1 MRLMIKRYLLATL
14 TVISLALASCSQ
26 ETVLRED
33 LPQIFPDY
41 IGVTIPAGIA
51 PLNFELPQEYSKVF
65 ARVTDTQGN
74 CLTAKGRYAGFN
86 VRKWHR
92 LTAGNIGQTLSV
104 TVAGYKDGR
113 WEQFRPFIIY
123 VSEYPLND
131 YGMTYRKF
139 APGYETY
146 SKIGIYQRNIHN
158 FDEEPILEGTL
169 VPGQCMG
176 CHTANATDPGQ
187 FLFHLRGVHGATV
200 VQKDGQRKWLET
212 KTDSTISR
220 TAYSYWHPSGD
231 HVAHSTNLIRQIFWT
246 GNNERYIEVYD
257 EASDVVVHNVNDD
270 YLLRS
275 PYLMTEDFETYPVF
289 SSDGR
294 TLYFCSAKKK
304 NVPAEVQ
311 ELRYDLC
318 SISFDKDTETFG
330 DHVDTLINASRIGKS
345 VTFPRPSYDGRWLLY
360 SYADFG
366 CFPINHKEA
375 DLWLMNLQ
383 DGSSHPLDKANSD
396 YCESFHNWSSDSH
409 WILFASRRG
418 DNLYSRIY
426 IAEIDDEGNAS
437 KAFLLPQK
445 DPSFYHKTLFTF
457 NVPDF
462 TKGKVNFKTSAA
474 YKESFSD
481 QRIHLKV
488 K

>member
-1 MRLMIKRYLLATL
+1 MIKRYLLATL

-74 CLTAKGRYAGFN
+74 SLTAKGRYAGFN

-257 EASDVVVHNVNDD
+257 EASDVVVHNVNED

-426 IAEIDDEGNAS
+426 VAEIDDEGNAS

-445 DPSFYHKTLFTF
+445 DPSFYHKTLFTV

-462 TKGKVNFKTSAA
+462 TKDKVKFKTSAA

>member
-1 MRLMIKRYLLATL
+1 MIKRHILATL
-14 TVISLALASCSQ
+14 TLISFAFVSCMQ
-26 ETVLRED
+26 QTVYREEM
-33 LPQIFPDY
+33 PQIFPDY

-51 PLNFELPQEYSKVF
+51 PLNFNIQEDFAKVY
-65 ARVTDTQGN
+65 ARVTDSHGN
-74 CLTAKGRYAGFN
+74 SITAKGKYVGFN
-86 VRKWHR
+86 VRKWHKITEANKGEF
-92 LTAGNIGQTLSV
+92 LTV
-104 TVAGYKDGR
+104 TVAGYRDGC

-123 VSEYPLND
+123 VSEYPLSD

-176 CHTANATDPGQ
+176 CHTANATDPDQ

-220 TAYSYWHPSGD
+220 TAYSYWHPAGD

-257 EASDVVVHNVNDD
+257 EASDVIVHNVNDD
-270 YLLRS
+270 YILRS

-289 SSDGR
+289 SSDGK
-294 TLYFCSAKKK
+294 TLYFCSARKK

-330 DHVDTLINASRIGKS
+330 DHVDTLINASKIGKS
-345 VTFPRPSYDGRWLLY
+345 VTFPRPSYDGKWLLY

-462 TKGKVNFKTSAA
+462 TKDKVNFKTSAA